1 MLPIEGLKFS
11 CNIKYLKDSWSTW
24 RAVTRQRRFIV
35 GRVWKKSLQTTM
47 PKKALRSL
55 CFERFSGGIWGVLP
69 GKSRRQKSKGQEA
82 EFWRARARGSERGGG
97 VCSKRTQGLYSEW
110 ATESCKV
117 PEQGCDV
124 GNIRPI
130 APWTW
135 DERRPQHGEI
145 NLKTHGARAAEG
157 AAPAKTPRIRVFQTW
172 TFRSPKTHLWIP
184 ESDRHFMTKVKTTE
198 LLLVEV
204 FTLQAVIG
212 CIRKRRR
219 CIDPSTQPSHF

>member
-11 CNIKYLKDSWSTW
+11 CNIKYLKDSWSTC
-24 RAVTRQRRFIV
+24 RVVTRQRRFTV
-35 GRVWKKSLQTTM
+35 WRVWKKSLQTTM
-47 PKKALRSL
+47 PKKALQSL
-55 CFERFSGGIWGVLP
+55 RFECFSGGIWGVLP
-69 GKSRRQKSKGQEA
+69 EKSGRQKSKGQEV
-82 EFWRARARGSERGGG
+82 EFWGARARASERGGG
-97 VCSKRTQGLYSEW
+97 VCSKRTRGLYSEW

-124 GNIRPI
+124 RNIQPI
-130 APWTW
+130 ARWSW

-145 NLKTHGARAAEG
+145 NLKTHGAHGAEG
-157 AAPAKTPRIRVFQTW
+157 AVPAKTPRIRVSQTW

-204 FTLQAVIG
+204 FTL
-212 CIRKRRR
+212 
-219 CIDPSTQPSHF
+219 